1 MYKIE
6 PPLEERELDE
16 VVAIAHS
23 TSDKWQPEVI
33 ELAKQELKRRDI
45 SLEEQ
50 EKIINQWHK
59 NIEDWENTNSTE
71 GYSKWEMIKILFL
84 APAYLTCQAI
94 PDYSLSE
101 LKADNYL
108 KKYKQRIIQLI
119 AGTLLY
125 FVMMAGMMFY
135 IDYSSKR
142 NTEKADITEWENN
155 RIIPNE

>member
-23 TSDKWQPEVI
+23 TSDEWQPEVI
-33 ELAKQELKRRDI
+33 ELAKQELHRRNV

-50 EKIINQWHK
+50 EKIINQWYK
-59 NIEDWENTNSTE
+59 KIEDWENGNSTVS
-71 GYSKWEMIKILFL
+71 YSKWEMVKILFL
-84 APAYLTCQAI
+84 APAYLTCQAF

-108 KKYKQRIIQLI
+108 RKYKQRVILLI
-119 AGTLLY
+119 AGTILY
-125 FVMMAGMMFY
+125 FVMIAGLMFY

-142 NTEKADITEWENN
+142 SAEKADITEWENN
-155 RIIPNE
+155 RIRPN